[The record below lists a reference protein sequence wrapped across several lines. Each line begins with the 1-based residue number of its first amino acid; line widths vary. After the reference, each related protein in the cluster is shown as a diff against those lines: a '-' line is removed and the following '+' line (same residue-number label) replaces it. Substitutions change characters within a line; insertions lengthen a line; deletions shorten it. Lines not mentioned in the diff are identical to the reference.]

1 MEAPWWARVWSPGAS
16 RPRAVARGTKCETN
30 GGTVV
35 GARVVARG
43 IASPGCRPGLATIAF
58 PGLSPGASKLC
69 GDMGNSVLALTH

>member
-1 MEAPWWARVWSPGAS
+1 
-16 RPRAVARGTKCETN
+16 
-30 GGTVV
+30 VV